1 MSEERN
7 IDPFSLLILVLSII
21 AIVTEIIGPFAGFF
35 LGGYSYR
42 YSCLDCGYSTTVDLI
57 LQYLIII
64 LFVIQIII
72 ALNELLPNKFIP
84 MDVTK
89 YGMYLAILTFIFAI
103 IGLAS
108 FGIAYGSFEWWP
120 ELGFY
125 GIVVGSLL
133 NAILFFLQQRNK

>member
-35 LGGYSYR
+35 LSGYSNR
-42 YSCLDCGYSTTVDLI
+42 FSCLDCEYSTPVDLI
-57 LQYLIII
+57 LQYLILI

-84 MDVTK
+84 KDVTK
-89 YGMYLAILTFIFAI
+89 YGMYLAILTWIFAI

-108 FGIAYGSFEWWP
+108 FGITYSSYEWWP

-125 GIVVGSLL
+125 GTVVGGVL
-133 NAILFFLQQRNK
+133 NTILFFLQQRNK

>member
-21 AIVTEIIGPFAGFF
+21 AIVTVIIGPFAGFYYS
-35 LGGYSYR
+35 GYGNR
-42 YSCLDCGYSTTVDLI
+42 FSCLDCEYSTGVDII
-57 LQYLIII
+57 LQYII
-64 LFVIQIII
+64 LILLVIQVVI

-84 MDVTK
+84 LDANK
-89 YGMYLAILTFIFAI
+89 YGMYLAILTWIFAI

-108 FGIAYGSFEWWP
+108 FGIAYGNYEWWP

-125 GIVVGSLL
+125 GIVVGGLL
-133 NAILFFLQQRNK
+133 NTILFFLKERNK

>member
-21 AIVTEIIGPFAGFF
+21 AIITEIIGPFAGFY
-35 LGGYSYR
+35 LSGYGSR
-42 YSCLDCGYSTTVDLI
+42 FSCLDCEYSTSVDLI
-57 LQYLIII
+57 LQYLILI

-72 ALNELLPNKFIP
+72 ALNELLPSKFIP
-84 MDVTK
+84 KDITK
-89 YGMYLAILTFIFAI
+89 YGMHLAILTWIFAI

-108 FGIAYGSFEWWP
+108 FGITYGGYEWWP

-125 GIVVGSLL
+125 GTVVGGVL
-133 NAILFFLQQRNK
+133 NTILFFLYQKNK

>member
-7 IDPFSLLILVLSII
+7 IDPFSLMILILSII
-21 AIVTEIIGPFAGFF
+21 AIITEIIGPFASFYYS
-35 LGGYSYR
+35 GYGER
-42 YSCLDCGYSTTVDLI
+42 YSCLDCEYSTLVDLI
-57 LQYLIII
+57 LQYLILI

-84 MDVTK
+84 KDITK
-89 YGMYLAILTFIFAI
+89 YGMHLAILTWIFAI

-108 FGIAYGSFEWWP
+108 FGITYGVYEWWP

-125 GIVVGSLL
+125 GTVVGGVL
-133 NAILFFLQQRNK
+133 NTILFFLYQKNK

>member
-21 AIVTEIIGPFAGFF
+21 AIVTEIIGPFAGLF
-35 LGGYSYR
+35 LGGSNYG
-42 YSCLDCGYSTTVDLI
+42 YSCLDCVYSTPVDLI
-57 LQYLIII
+57 LQYII
-64 LFVIQIII
+64 LILLVIQIII

-84 MDVTK
+84 LDVTK
-89 YGMYLAILTFIFAI
+89 YGMYLAILTWIFAI

-108 FGIAYGSFEWWP
+108 FGITYSAYEWWP

-125 GIVVGSLL
+125 GTVVGGVL
-133 NAILFFLQQRNK
+133 NTILFFLQQRNK

>member
-21 AIVTEIIGPFAGFF
+21 AIVTEIIGPFASFF
-35 LGGYSYR
+35 LGGYEYR
-42 YSCLDCGYSTTVDLI
+42 HSCLDCGYSTTVDLI

-72 ALNELLPNKFIP
+72 ALNELLPKKFIP

-108 FGIAYGSFEWWP
+108 FGITYGSFEWWP

-133 NAILFFLQQRNK
+133 NTILFFLQQRNK

>member
-21 AIVTEIIGPFAGFF
+21 AIITEIIGPFAGFYYS
-35 LGGYSYR
+35 GYGSR
-42 YSCLDCGYSTTVDLI
+42 FSCLDCEYSTSVDLI
-57 LQYLIII
+57 LQYLILI

-84 MDVTK
+84 KDITK
-89 YGMYLAILTFIFAI
+89 YGMHLAILTWIFAI

-108 FGIAYGSFEWWP
+108 FGITYGVYEWWP

-125 GIVVGSLL
+125 GTVVGGVL
-133 NAILFFLQQRNK
+133 NTILFFLYQKNK

>member
-21 AIVTEIIGPFAGFF
+21 AIITEIIGPFAGFYYS
-35 LGGYSYR
+35 GYGNR
-42 YSCLDCGYSTTVDLI
+42 FSCLYCEYYSFVDLI
-57 LQYLIII
+57 LQYLILI
-64 LFVIQIII
+64 LFAIQIII

-84 MDVTK
+84 KDVTK
-89 YGMYLAILTFIFAI
+89 YGMYLAILTWIFAI

-108 FGIAYGSFEWWP
+108 FGITYSSNEWWP

-125 GIVVGSLL
+125 GTVVGGVL
-133 NAILFFLQQRNK
+133 NTILFFLYQKNK

>member
-21 AIVTEIIGPFAGFF
+21 AIITEIIGPFASFD
-35 LGGYSYR
+35 LGGYNYR
-42 YSCLDCGYSTTVDLI
+42 YSCLDCEYSTSVDLI

-64 LFVIQIII
+64 LLVIQIII
-72 ALNELLPNKFIP
+72 ALNELLPNRFIP
-84 MDVTK
+84 LDVTK
-89 YGMYLAILTFIFAI
+89 YGMYLAILTWIFAI

-108 FGIAYGSFEWWP
+108 FGLTYSAYEWWP

-125 GIVVGSLL
+125 GTVVGGVL
-133 NAILFFLQQRNK
+133 NTILFFLYQKNK

>member
-21 AIVTEIIGPFAGFF
+21 AIVTELIGPFAGHWR
-35 LGGYSYR
+35 GGSEYR
-42 YSCLDCGYSTTVDLI
+42 WSCLDCEYSTGVDILLQYIILI
-57 LQYLIII
+57 LL
-64 LFVIQIII
+64 VIQIII

-84 MDVTK
+84 LDATK
-89 YGMYLAILTFIFAI
+89 YGMYLAIITWIFAI

-108 FGIAYGSFEWWP
+108 FGITYSLYEWWP

-125 GIVVGSLL
+125 GVLVGGLL
-133 NAILFFLQQRNK
+133 NTILFFLKERNK

>member
-21 AIVTEIIGPFAGFF
+21 AIITEIIGPFASFF

-42 YSCLDCGYSTTVDLI
+42 YSCLNCEYSTPVDFI
-57 LQYLIII
+57 LQYLILI

-84 MDVTK
+84 LDVTK
-89 YGMYLAILTFIFAI
+89 YGMYLAILTWIFAI

-108 FGIAYGSFEWWP
+108 FGLTYSAYEWCP

-125 GIVVGSLL
+125 GTVVGGVL
-133 NAILFFLQQRNK
+133 NTILFFLYQKNK

>member
-7 IDPFSLLILVLSII
+7 IDPFSLMILVLSMI
-21 AIVTEIIGPFAGFF
+21 AVITVIIGPFASFF
-35 LGGYSYR
+35 YGGYGNR
-42 YSCLDCGYSTTVDLI
+42 NSCLDCEYSTSVDLI
-57 LQYLIII
+57 LQYLILI

-84 MDVTK
+84 KDVTK
-89 YGMYLAILTFIFAI
+89 YGMYLAILTWIFAI

-108 FGIAYGSFEWWP
+108 FGITYSSYEWWP

-125 GIVVGSLL
+125 GTVVGGVL
-133 NAILFFLQQRNK
+133 NTILFFLQQRNK

>member
-1 MSEERN
+1 MSEERK

-21 AIVTEIIGPFAGFF
+21 AIIMEIIGPFAVFW
-35 LGGYSYR
+35 LGGSEYR
-42 YSCLDCGYSTTVDLI
+42 YSCLDCEYSTPVDYILQILI
-57 LQYLIII
+57 LI

-84 MDVTK
+84 KDITK
-89 YGMYLAILTFIFAI
+89 YGMYLAILTWIFAI

-108 FGIAYGSFEWWP
+108 FGITNSAYEWWP

-125 GIVVGSLL
+125 GAVVGGLL
-133 NAILFFLQQRNK
+133 NTILF

>member
-21 AIVTEIIGPFAGFF
+21 AIITEIIGPFASFF

-42 YSCLDCGYSTTVDLI
+42 YSCLNCEYSTPVDFI
-57 LQYLIII
+57 LQYLILI

-84 MDVTK
+84 LDVTK
-89 YGMYLAILTFIFAI
+89 YGMYLAILTWIFAI

-108 FGIAYGSFEWWP
+108 FGITYGVYEWWP

-125 GIVVGSLL
+125 GTVVGGVL
-133 NAILFFLQQRNK
+133 NTILFFLYQKNK

>member
-21 AIVTEIIGPFAGFF
+21 AIITEIIGPFAAFF
-35 LGGYSYR
+35 LGGYSNR
-42 YSCLDCGYSTTVDLI
+42 YSCLDCEYSTPVDYILQFLI
-57 LQYLIII
+57 LI

-84 MDVTK
+84 KDVTK
-89 YGMYLAILTFIFAI
+89 YGMYLAILTWIFAI

-108 FGIAYGSFEWWP
+108 FGITYSSFEWWP

-125 GIVVGSLL
+125 GTVVGGVL
-133 NAILFFLQQRNK
+133 NTILFFLQQRNK

>member
-21 AIVTEIIGPFAGFF
+21 AIITEIIGPFAGFF
-35 LGGYSYR
+35 LTGYSNR
-42 YSCLDCGYSTTVDLI
+42 LSCLDCEYSTSVDLI
-57 LQYLIII
+57 LQYLILI

-84 MDVTK
+84 KDVTK
-89 YGMYLAILTFIFAI
+89 YGMHLAILTWIFAI

-108 FGIAYGSFEWWP
+108 FGITYSSYEWWP

-125 GIVVGSLL
+125 GTVVGGIL
-133 NAILFFLQQRNK
+133 NTILFFLQQKNK